1 MNSNCSLLIFLINS
15 QRDVLSL
22 AACVWTRL
30 DCHAMGMGTGRE
42 GGQLPAPRR
51 NTGLAFI
58 SRAGSI
64 VFLCRRGLCGALTG
78 RESQVRRTVRTL
90 NPWDWEVD
98 ELVPGRGTVLPR

>member
-42 GGQLPAPRR
+42 RRREVSSQLQEGTQGWLLLAEPTALSFSATGGW
-51 NTGLAFI
+51 
-58 SRAGSI
+58 AG
-64 VFLCRRGLCGALTG
+64 
-78 RESQVRRTVRTL
+78 
-90 NPWDWEVD
+90 P
-98 ELVPGRGTVLPR
+98 